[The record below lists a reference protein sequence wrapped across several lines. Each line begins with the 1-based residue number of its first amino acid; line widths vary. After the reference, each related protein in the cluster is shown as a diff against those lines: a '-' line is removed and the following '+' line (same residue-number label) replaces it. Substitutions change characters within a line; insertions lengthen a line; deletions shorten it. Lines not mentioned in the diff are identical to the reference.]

1 MSHDAADCVSND
13 RRRFVA
19 RLAAAGALG
28 AGGLSGFM
36 SRALAKG
43 DLPPGINQLKGTAT
57 VNGRAATIG
66 TPVTPRDRIATGPGS
81 TAVVVVGDDAF
92 LVREN
97 TTFEFAETGG
107 VLSRVLIQSG
117 RVLSVFGKKPVVIKA
132 RTATIGIRGTGAY
145 LEVDPDKVY
154 FCLCYGEADLD
165 GPGSTAVVVVADD
178 AFLVRENTTFE
189 FAETGGVLSRVLIQ
203 SGRVLSVF
211 GKKPVVIKAR
221 TATIGIR
228 GTGAYLEVDP
238 DKVYFCLCYGEA
250 DLDGPGMSA
259 PKRIKTTHHESP
271 LVITDKGGAMAAVP
285 GPVMNHT
292 DDELMLLE
300 SLVGREPPFSTFPSG
315 NRY

>member
-1 MSHDAADCVSND
+1 MSHDAADRVSND

-57 VNGRAATIG
+57 VNGRPAAIG

-81 TAVVVVGDDAF
+81 TAVVVVAG
-92 LVREN
+92 
-97 TTFEFAETGG
+97 
-107 VLSRVLIQSG
+107 
-117 RVLSVFGKKPVVIKA
+117 
-132 RTATIGIRGTGAY
+132 
-145 LEVDPDKVY
+145 
-154 FCLCYGEADLD
+154 
-165 GPGSTAVVVVADD
+165 D

-259 PKRIKTTHHESP
+259 RKRIKTTHHESP